1 MAKHREKLVM
11 NRTWRRDVL
20 AASLIGLTVA
30 ACGPRPSLGQ
40 AAPASRAWLDLET
53 ALRATS
59 LGGRP
64 TLIVATTP
72 SDASTRQ
79 LRAVLPAALGDAYQ
93 LAELDAQAH
102 AEWVKRLGITR
113 VPGVALYVRGPG
125 GLKLLGS
132 RSGVAEPRAILA
144 WLGNPGRT
152 DTTAPLTDP
161 ALERT
166 QYTSPQGPAPQAPP
180 PIYAPAPP
188 PSASTPA
195 PVPVYQAA
203 APIYQIQAP
212 LSQAPAPAPL
222 VVSPAPSPPILV
234 NPPQQ
239 TIVMAPQPPPNIVV
253 AAPCSAPTVAMVPGV
268 SNPPIQLFMSVP
280 NQATTTPTFVAAPV
294 TATPTNFVAA
304 PVAAAPTN
312 FVAAPVAAAPTNL
325 IAAPVASVPVVA
337 ASLTAAPMAI
347 APAPVAAAPA
357 TAILISPGLFAR
369 IIGTIGEHLAI
380 WKNPRIQMTS
390 AVTPL
395 VAAPTFATATQPVAP
410 VVYAASQP
418 AAVPALTARHP
429 YAEEPSY
436 EGPMPS
442 PQGGCRI
449 CGSHGKCRHLR
460 WR

>member
-1 MAKHREKLVM
+1 M

-40 AAPASRAWLDLET
+40 AAPTSRAWLDPET

-72 SDASTRQ
+72 SDASSRW
-79 LRAVLPAALGDAYQ
+79 LRAVLPAALGHAYQ

-102 AEWVKRLGITR
+102 PEWAQRLGITG

-125 GLKLLGS
+125 GLTLLGS
-132 RSGVAEPRAILA
+132 RSGVSEPRAILA

-152 DTTAPLTDP
+152 DTTARLADP

-166 QYTSPQGPAPQAPP
+166 QYTSPQGPTTQAPP
-180 PIYAPAPP
+180 PSHAPAPP
-188 PSASTPA
+188 PPAFAPA

-203 APIYQIQAP
+203 TPVYQIQAP
-212 LSQAPAPAPL
+212 LSQAPALAPL

-239 TIVMAPQPPPNIVV
+239 TIVMAPQPPPNIVA
-253 AAPCSAPTVAMVPGV
+253 AAPCPSPTVAMVPGV
-268 SNPPIQLFMSVP
+268 SSPPIQLFMSVP
-280 NQATTTPTFVAAPV
+280 NQPTTTPTFVAAPV
-294 TATPTNFVAA
+294 VAA
-304 PVAAAPTN
+304 PT
-312 FVAAPVAAAPTNL
+312 
-325 IAAPVASVPVVA
+325 ASVPVGA
-337 ASLTAAPMAI
+337 ASVTAAPTAI
-347 APAPVAAAPA
+347 APALVAAAPA
-357 TAILISPGLFAR
+357 TAILISPGLCAR

-390 AVTPL
+390 AVTPF
-395 VAAPTFATATQPVAP
+395 VAAPTFATATQAVSST
-410 VVYAASQP
+410 VYATSQP

-429 YAEEPSY
+429 YAEEPSN
-436 EGPMPS
+436 EGPLPS

-449 CGSHGKCRHLR
+449 CGSRGKCRHLR